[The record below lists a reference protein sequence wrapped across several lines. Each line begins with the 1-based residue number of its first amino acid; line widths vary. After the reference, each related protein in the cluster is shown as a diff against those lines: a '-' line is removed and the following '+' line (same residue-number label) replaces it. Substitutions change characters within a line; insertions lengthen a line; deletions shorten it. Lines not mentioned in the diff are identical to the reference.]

1 MSTTRPPPVARL
13 LASKRHRHIPAGQ
26 ALAHDA
32 RADHDRQEKGGA
44 QTFCHYTA
52 WKGHD
57 DLTSA
62 MMERAELPVQ
72 MAELDEVGKRMP
84 APAFS
89 GFRGDPLAN
98 ITPASGL

>member
-1 MSTTRPPPVARL
+1 MPAKVL
-13 LASKRHRHIPAGQ
+13 LA
-26 ALAHDA
+26 A
-32 RADHDRQEKGGA
+32 RAMV
-44 QTFCHYTA
+44 TA
-52 WKGHD
+52 GLANHD

-89 GFRGDPLAN
+89 GFRGGPLAN

>member
-1 MSTTRPPPVARL
+1 
-13 LASKRHRHIPAGQ
+13 
-26 ALAHDA
+26 
-32 RADHDRQEKGGA
+32 
-44 QTFCHYTA
+44 
-52 WKGHD
+52 
-57 DLTSA
+57 